1 MTTRTP
7 TLPLPTVRLR
17 RDLARAVRRG
27 HPWLYAEALAAPRGL
42 SAGTVV
48 EVLDPAG
55 RFLARGTWDPDSP
68 IAVRVLT
75 LDAAQPVDEALV
87 ADRVAAAAARRA
99 PLLASGDTDCCRLVH
114 GEADR
119 LPGVVCDRYG
129 DAAVLRFDG
138 AGPAALRGWVVEAMR
153 GLPGLARV
161 LERPFGRA
169 TSRRARPGPDGAVPA
184 ERPAVVLA
192 GGAPAGPREVLEHGL
207 RFEVD
212 LLRGHKT
219 GLYLDQRENRARVR
233 ELAAGRRVLNL
244 FAYTGGFA
252 VAAAA
257 GGARASVSVEL
268 ARPAAA
274 AARRNLARNGADPAA
289 HVVEEEDA
297 FAWLA
302 RAAAARRSFDLLVC
316 DPPSFAPNRASVPR
330 ARTAYR
336 RLNAAVLRLAGPGAL
351 VLSCSCS
358 SHIDERAFLGLLRA
372 AAADARRRIAI
383 REVRGAGDDHPVA
396 RWFPEGRY
404 LKAVLL
410 HLDR

>member
-1 MTTRTP
+1 MTTSRRTA
-7 TLPLPTVRLR
+7 PLPSVRLR

-27 HPWLYAEALAAPRGL
+27 HPWLYGEALAAPREL
-42 SAGTVV
+42 WSGTVV
-48 EVLDPAG
+48 DVLDPTG
-55 RFLARGTWDPDSP
+55 RFLARGLWDARSP

-75 LDAAQPVDEALV
+75 LDPDEPVDAALV
-87 ADRVAAAAARRA
+87 AGRVDAAAARRV

-129 DAAVLRFDG
+129 SAAVLRFDG
-138 AGPAALRGWVVEAMR
+138 DGPAALRRWVIEAVR
-153 GLPGLARV
+153 GLPGIDRV

-169 TSRRARPGPDGAVPA
+169 VSRRARPAPGGTTPDEQPAVALWGELPDG
-184 ERPAVVLA
+184 L
-192 GGAPAGPREVLEHGL
+192 REVREHGL

-233 ELAAGRRVLNL
+233 ELAAGRSVLNL

-257 GGARASVSVEL
+257 GGARSSVSVEL

-274 AARRNLARNGADPAA
+274 AARRNLALNGADPGA
-289 HVVEEEDA
+289 HTVDADDA

-302 RAAAARRSFDLLVC
+302 RAAAARRTFDLLVC
-316 DPPSFAPNRASVPR
+316 DPPSFAPNRAALPR

-336 RLNAAVLRLAGPGAL
+336 RLNAAVLRLAAPGAL

-358 SHIDERAFLGLLRA
+358 SHIDERSFLELLRA
-372 AAADARRRIAI
+372 AADDARRRIAI
-383 REVRGAGDDHPVA
+383 REVRGAGADHPVV